1 MKSTKISSLNENTI
15 QTLLGQ
21 IPFFKD
27 LMVDDNQQFQ
37 LLLNY
42 SSIIELE
49 PAEVIVKKGDLD
61 KTFYFLLKG
70 QLEVFAEEQRGHKAI
85 GQLSEGQVFGAL
97 SIINDQPR
105 TATLAAPGDANAT
118 VFATD
123 FTIFGELED
132 VSQVKLNTK
141 ASLLR
146 IVINNTRWKLEVNRM
161 NEPNHP
167 LASKLEKFEKYNGLK
182 NTEGEL
188 NFLADQAFLLGQ
200 LLDEWNHQTTPT
212 IAVKPAPKARKE
224 GLLSKL
230 FKKKG

>member
-1 MKSTKISSLNENTI
+1 MKTTPVSSLPESTV

-27 LMVDDNQQFQ
+27 LMLEDNQQFQ
-37 LLLNY
+37 LLLKN
-42 SSIIELE
+42 SNIIELE
-49 PAEVIVKKGDLD
+49 PAEVIVKKGDID

-70 QLEVFAEEQRGHKAI
+70 QLEVFSEELRGTKAI

-105 TATLAAPGDANAT
+105 TATLAAPGDLGVT

-123 FTIFGELED
+123 FSAFGELD
-132 VSQVKLNTK
+132 DFSTVKLNTK

-146 IVINNTRWKLEVNRM
+146 IVNNNTRWKLEVNKM
-161 NEPNHP
+161 NDPEHP
-167 LASKLEKFEKYNGLK
+167 LARKLEKLDKYEGLK
-182 NTEGEL
+182 NTEMEL
-188 NFLADQAFLLGQ
+188 EFLADEAFILGQ

-212 IAVKPAPKARKE
+212 IEVKPGPKPKKP

-230 FKKKG
+230 FKK

>member
-1 MKSTKISSLNENTI
+1 MKTTSVVTFEKNTI

-37 LLLNY
+37 LLLKY
-42 SSIIELE
+42 STIIELD
-49 PAEVIVKKGDLD
+49 PAEIIVRKGDLD

-70 QLEVFAEEQRGHKAI
+70 QLEVFAEEERGKKAI

-105 TATLAAPGDANAT
+105 TATLAAPGDATAT
-118 VFATD
+118 IFATD
-123 FTIFGELED
+123 FSIFGELED
-132 VSQVKLNTK
+132 TSQVKINTK
-141 ASLLR
+141 SSLLR

-161 NEPNHP
+161 NTPNHP
-167 LASKLEKFEKYNGLK
+167 LANKLDKFEQYNGLK

-188 NFLADQAFLLGQ
+188 TFLADQAFLLGQ
-200 LLDEWNHQTTPT
+200 LLDEWNLQTTPS
-212 IAVKPAPKARKE
+212 IDVKPAPKAPK
-224 GLLSKL
+224 GNFLSKL
-230 FKKKG
+230 FKKK

>member
-1 MKSTKISSLNENTI
+1 MKNTKITSLNNTTVE
-15 QTLLGQ
+15 TLLGQ

-37 LLLNY
+37 LLRKY
-42 SSIIELE
+42 SSIIELA
-49 PAEVIVKKGDLD
+49 PAEVIVKKGDID

-70 QLEVFAEEQRGHKAI
+70 QLDVFSEETRGKKAI

-105 TATLAAPGDANAT
+105 TATLAAPGDATAT

-123 FTIFGELED
+123 FSIFGELKD

-141 ASLLR
+141 TSLLR

-161 NEPNHP
+161 NEPDHP
-167 LASKLEKFEKYNGLK
+167 LAKKLDQFEKYEGLK

-200 LLDEWNHQTTPT
+200 LLDDWNLQTKPT
-212 IAVKPAPKARKE
+212 IAVKPAPKVKKP
-224 GLLSKL
+224 KL
-230 FKKKG
+230 MERLFAKK

>member
-1 MKSTKISSLNENTI
+1 MKNTQIASLNESTI

-37 LLLNY
+37 LLLKY
-42 SSIIELE
+42 SSITELE
-49 PAEVIVKKGDLD
+49 PAEVIVKKGDID
-61 KTFYFLLKG
+61 KTFYFLLRG
-70 QLEVFAEEQRGHKAI
+70 QLEVFAEEERGVKAI

-105 TATLAAPGDANAT
+105 TATLAAPGDATAT
-118 VFATD
+118 IFATD
-123 FTIFGELED
+123 FSIFGDLED
-132 VSQVKLNTK
+132 FSKVKLNTK

-161 NEPNHP
+161 NEPSHP
-167 LASKLEKFEKYNGLK
+167 LASKLDKLEKYSGLQ

-200 LLDEWNHQTTPT
+200 LLDDWNHQTIPSIT
-212 IAVKPAPKARKE
+212 VKPAPKSKKNIF
-224 GLLSKL
+224 SKL
-230 FKKKG
+230 FKKK